1 MSRSPRPDAK
11 PKTRDSRGPKN
22 APPNPAI
29 TGDVRARVRA
39 VLAEKSNR
47 RSISVRS
54 STHRRVRDYCEGA
67 GLSISGFVEQRIGEF
82 FAALPGAPKSID
94 EVALKHAGPAPRA
107 PAKLEL
113 DVEAFLG
120 GTKAAPNESQ
130 STSGEAARA
139 DGRAVVDPCEVPEPV
154 PEPLEP
160 VRRVAV
166 TRTVVDLIC
175 EACGEGFERKPRDL
189 KRSARTYCSQR
200 CARRVIASQSFTRG
214 PTKNLPAA
222 APEPA
227 GARFPLGEDPAT
239 QRRRARATAAAP
251 PAIDKPLK
259 PPVAA
264 PRSTHR
270 DVVYDPTRVHIAPAT
285 EGRKVE
291 IAARGGGTVLW

>member
-1 MSRSPRPDAK
+1 MTAK
-11 PKTRDSRGPKN
+11 KN
-22 APPNPAI
+22 
-29 TGDVRARVRA
+29 
-39 VLAEKSNR
+39 NR
-47 RSISVRS
+47 RSISVRG
-54 STHRRVRDYCEGA
+54 STYYRLRDYCEGA
-67 GLSISGFVEQRIGEF
+67 GFSMSDFVEQRIAEF

-113 DVEAFLG
+113 DVEAFLASMVPRCG
-120 GTKAAPNESQ
+120 RGPLSIYERQRILAYTSAGDSAGRSGTKAAPNESQ